1 MYILRV
7 SILRYMERAM
17 FAAGCFWGVQYY
29 FDQVPGVSKTTVGYI
44 GGRTKNPTYWDVAAH
59 KTGHA
64 EAVEVL
70 YDPKVTSYDVLL
82 KQFFHMHD
90 PTQFNRQGPDIG
102 DEYRSAIFYVNEAQK
117 KAAQSMIDMHNK
129 YKPDSRYVTSVEPAT
144 EFWPAEEEHQKFTE
158 RTGIG
163 MCHVAYRPL

>member
-1 MYILRV
+1 
-7 SILRYMERAM
+7 MERAV

-29 FDQVPGVSKTTVGYI
+29 FDQVPGVLKTTVGYI
-44 GGRTKNPTYWDVAAH
+44 GGRIKNPSYWDVAAH

-64 EAVEVL
+64 EAIEIL
-70 YDPKVTSYDVLL
+70 YDPKIASYDVLL
-82 KQFFHMHD
+82 KHFFHMHD

-102 DEYRSAIFYVNEAQK
+102 DEYRSAIFYVTDAQK

-129 YKPDSRYVTSVEPAT
+129 YKPDGRYVTSVEPAT
-144 EFWPAEEEHQKFTE
+144 EFWPAEEDHQKFTE
-158 RTGIG
+158 KTGIG